1 MNKINQ
7 LEQRKMENNEEK
19 KRLTEQKDALTEEIR
34 DVKQSKQS
42 EIAKLKKSIEEMS
55 SEFASML
62 KDTLNKMKMKIEAA
76 NDKWAVG
83 SVHVDGGSRHW
94 LCVCGERLQICPFR

>member
-76 NDKWAVG
+76 NDKWETEN
-83 SVHVDGGSRHW
+83 DGQMLKRFEEVSNPK
-94 LCVCGERLQICPFR
+94 V